1 MAKTPTAPGRSSES
15 NKRRA
20 ASVGLVSTFVDE
32 IYFPTIARIKERFER
47 DEADAGALARRLDRL
62 ESQVA
67 ALEGRRPKE

>member
-15 NKRRA
+15 DKRRA
-20 ASVGLVSTFVDE
+20 VSGLVSTFVDE